1 MTLDELATQLRAAYG
16 DTLRAVVLYG
26 SAVAG
31 EHIAKQ
37 SDYNVLVVVDRVP
50 LDRLRALASVTRAW
64 RDAGNP
70 PPMTFTTAEWHSS
83 ADVFPMEYADIL
95 ERHRVLFGDDP
106 FGGIKVDLRDL
117 RLQLEHEA
125 LGVLLRLRQ
134 GVLLAGDD
142 SAAQTKLMGGSVSS
156 LMIVFRGLERL
167 HGNPPPPN
175 YADLAR
181 AVAERVGTSPE
192 PFYDVISQ
200 VRGERPIQKERA
212 SAVLAAYLRA
222 MEAVSA
228 HIDAL
233 PTIENQG
240 RNDD

>member
-1 MTLDELATQLRAAYG
+1 MTLDELVTQLSAAYG
-16 DTLRAVVLYG
+16 EVLRAVVLYG

-31 EHIAKQ
+31 EHIAKR
-37 SDYNVLVVVDRVP
+37 SDYNVLVVVDRIP

-70 PPMTFTTAEWHSS
+70 PPMTFTAVEWHSS

-95 ERHRVLFGDDP
+95 ERHRVLFGGDP
-106 FGGIKVDLRDL
+106 FTGLRVNPVNL

-142 SAAQTKLMGGSVSS
+142 AAEQIKLMSGSLSS
-156 LMIVFRGLERL
+156 LMIVFRGILRL
-167 HGNPPPPN
+167 HGRTPPSN
-175 YADLAR
+175 YAELVHEVSER
-181 AVAERVGTSPE
+181 AGITPD
-192 PFYDVISQ
+192 PFDDVVHQ
-200 VRGERPIQKERA
+200 VRGDRKIPKERA
-212 SAVLAAYLRA
+212 SEILGAYLRG
-222 MEAVSA
+222 MEAVDA

-233 PTIENQG
+233 PLTKNQG
-240 RNDD
+240 DER